1 MLIANEEFNRQLSG
15 DEQAPNAGRVSVSK
29 SWGENGQDQDHNIR
43 QQEFISQRRRCFLF
57 ISVFPFFLS
66 AIALF
71 TMLAF
76 NSNSMNK
83 TSVVDSAA
91 VSSLRGN
98 SNGKDE
104 DPHVETAFLAEVAL
118 NETSITDNASI
129 SPTVYT
135 HTTTV
140 KTPSEDTLDSL
151 STTTS
156 TKEATSSP
164 SQTQPATTASITSLA
179 TSVELVTTA
188 TQPDSTTVT
197 GIFTCEEA
205 TTHEQC
211 INHSSNCVW
220 FSPLN
225 WDDLCF
231 TKPHE
236 FSLKECKEVRLED
249 DCLQSAVGCTW
260 SAEKGPA
267 VKRMQKAKGPGDKR
281 PVKEVQDIC
290 RFSRQGDL
298 RGKAPKT

>member
-1 MLIANEEFNRQLSG
+1 
-15 DEQAPNAGRVSVSK
+15 
-29 SWGENGQDQDHNIR
+29 
-43 QQEFISQRRRCFLF
+43 
-57 ISVFPFFLS
+57 
-66 AIALF
+66 
-71 TMLAF
+71 MLAF